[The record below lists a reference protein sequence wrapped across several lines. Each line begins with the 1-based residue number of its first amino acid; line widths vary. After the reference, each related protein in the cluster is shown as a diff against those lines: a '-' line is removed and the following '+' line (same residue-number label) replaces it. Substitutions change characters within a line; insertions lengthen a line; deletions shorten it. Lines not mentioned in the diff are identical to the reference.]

1 MWIDTEIP
9 LAFLI
14 AFRCHGTW
22 LHGDERGSLDRSNNV
37 FGTPVISSHPRW
49 HSASDANLACPPV
62 FLSAAMRDSVETA
75 IKETCHFRDRI
86 LYAINIRT
94 DHGHVVVDAGSE
106 SPSKVLQAL
115 KANATRYMRQRG
127 VWREDFSPWSVRG
140 SKRYL
145 WNDKSV
151 NAAIDYVL
159 YGQGDELPNFD

>member
-1 MWIDTEIP
+1 MAFGLRGD
-9 LAFLI
+9 LAY
-14 AFRCHGTW
+14 R
-22 LHGDERGSLDRSNNV
+22 
-37 FGTPVISSHPRW
+37 
-49 HSASDANLACPPV
+49 PV
-62 FLSAAMRDSVETA
+62 FLSAEMRDSVETA

-94 DHGHVVVDAGSE
+94 NHGHVVVDAGSE

-140 SKRYL
+140 SKRFL

>member
-94 DHGHVVVDAGSE
+94 NHGHVVVDAGSE

-140 SKRYL
+140 SKRFL
-145 WNDKSV
+145 WKDKSV

-159 YGQGDELPNFD
+159 YGPGDELPNFA

>member
-75 IKETCHFRDRI
+75 IKETCHFRDWI
-86 LYAINIRT
+86 LYAINIRAN
-94 DHGHVVVDAGSE
+94 HGHVVVDAGSE

-140 SKRYL
+140 SKRFL